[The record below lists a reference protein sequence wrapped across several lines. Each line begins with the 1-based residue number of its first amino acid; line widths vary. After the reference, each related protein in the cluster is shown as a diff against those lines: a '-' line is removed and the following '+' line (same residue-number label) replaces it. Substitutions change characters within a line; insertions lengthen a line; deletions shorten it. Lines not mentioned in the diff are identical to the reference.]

1 MAGSQHTCPQCHGVI
16 HGTRRIPLE
25 VSIKNH
31 EASCPAT
38 PKVQQVSELGWSD
51 HVDRIR
57 QQMKYTD
64 QNGNDVPL
72 CVGCQ
77 HWRATDGDLCEMCAA
92 ALNEE

>member
-1 MAGSQHTCPQCHGVI
+1 VPSHTEGQ
-16 HGTRRIPLE
+16 E
-25 VSIKNH
+25 VSD
-31 EASCPAT
+31 
-38 PKVQQVSELGWSD
+38 LGWSD

-64 QNGNDVPL
+64 QDGNDVPL

-92 ALNEE
+92 ALQGDA

>member
-1 MAGSQHTCPQCHGVI
+1 MSD
-16 HGTRRIPLE
+16 
-25 VSIKNH
+25 
-31 EASCPAT
+31 
-38 PKVQQVSELGWSD
+38 LGWSD